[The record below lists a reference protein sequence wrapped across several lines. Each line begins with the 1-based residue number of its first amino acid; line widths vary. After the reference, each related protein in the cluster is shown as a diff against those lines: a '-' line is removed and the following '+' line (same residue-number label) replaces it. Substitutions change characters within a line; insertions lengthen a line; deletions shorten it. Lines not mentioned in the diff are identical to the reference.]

1 MNFLDIFL
9 CIGLIIGLVGG
20 IRKGFF
26 VELASLVS
34 ILLGILIAIKF
45 SYLTKH
51 YLENHGFA
59 DNKWMEVIA
68 FGVTFL
74 GVIIGVSVLAKFFT
88 SVADFANLGWANK
101 FLGAVFGLLKT
112 VLILSILLNLLQ
124 KINLDYTFVS
134 KKTIDSSKLH
144 RPVQKVSRMI
154 YPAIQEWFAAFKS
167 EAYQADTPEE

>member
-9 CIGLIIGLVGG
+9 CIGLVAGLIGGV
-20 IRKGFF
+20 RKGFF

-34 ILLGILIAIKF
+34 ILLGIFIAIKF

-59 DNKWMEVIA
+59 DNKWIEVIA

-74 GVIIGVSVLAKFFT
+74 GVIIGVSILAKFFT
-88 SVADFANLGWANK
+88 SIADFANLGWANK
-101 FLGAVFGLLKT
+101 FLGAVFGMLKT

-124 KINLDYTFVS
+124 KINYDYTLIS
-134 KKTIDSSKLH
+134 KKTLDTSKLYA
-144 RPVQKVSRMI
+144 PVQKVSRMI
-154 YPAIQEWFAAFKS
+154 YPAIEDWFTVFKS
-167 EAYQADTPEE
+167 EAYEMENKE